1 MLKKCLVSV
10 LAASMVLGL
19 GVTAFVGAEAETPA
33 GAEIVNIES
42 VEAPAAEKNLFTASN
57 GVLSIEL
64 PNANWKE
71 VADPAKWIALSDGA
85 NVITIEHFANGEA
98 LPNITVADDH
108 YINVYEAAFS
118 TQNEVFIVTG
128 SVVNAAQIPEVCSAI
143 MSLKVLKYDTKL
155 AVKKE
160 VPQAKEFTVVP
171 ADMTVYVTAGTLNVR
186 NGCSTEASLIG
197 GLVYG
202 DSAKVTGIV
211 QRNGQNLGWY
221 QIAYGAGTGYI
232 SANFVSEKA
241 PAAPEKKDSESDE
254 SKKATGV
261 MTIYSP
267 EGNEVTVYESTDG
280 GWYDKPGNRYIRLDD
295 YTFNCETENRIYTT
309 GKPVQESDITKTGE
323 PFNAFFVNG
332 NAITLT
338 LYSDGIYYSDE
349 WIMYFNNENGTFSG
363 EDGTTVYDHEPD
375 PLTEHGLAS
384 KGSGR
389 PVIISEGGGAFYDV
403 NGVEY
408 YQQEDGSF
416 IDQDGTEYNVEW

>member
-10 LAASMVLGL
+10 LAAVMVI
-19 GVTAFVGAEAETPA
+19 GVAVPAFVGAEAQPAAVAET
-33 GAEIVNIES
+33 VNIES
-42 VEAPAAEKNLFTASN
+42 AEAPAAEKNLFTASN

-71 VADPAKWIALSDGA
+71 VADPAKWIALSDGS

-98 LPNITVADDH
+98 LPNISVADDH

-128 SVVNAAQIPEVCSAI
+128 SVVNEAQIPDVCNAI
-143 MSLKVLKYDTKL
+143 MSLKVLKYDTKQ

-160 VPQAKEFTVVP
+160 VPQVKEFTVVP

-186 NGCSTEASLIG
+186 NACSTEASLIG

-202 DSAKVTGIV
+202 DSVKVTGIV

-221 QIAYGAGTGYI
+221 QIAYGAGNGYI

-241 PAAPEKKDSESDE
+241 PEKKEESDE

-295 YTFNCETENRIYTT
+295 YTFNCETEGRIYTT
-309 GKPVQESDITKTGE
+309 GQPVQESDITKAGE
-323 PFNAFFVNG
+323 PFNAFFSNG

-349 WIMYFNNENGTFSG
+349 WIKFFNNENGTFSG

-375 PLTEHGLAS
+375 PFTEHGLAS

-408 YQQEDGSF
+408 FRQEDGSF
-416 IDQDGTEYNVEW
+416 IDQDGTGYNVVW